1 MHVNVEELP
10 SHPDP
15 AKDKKQ
21 KKLMIALVVGVILC
35 VGAGL
40 VVLLLPTEQP
50 IVEQNITIPEIP
62 HYNTNFTYEVGVIP
76 ASYNQHV
83 IKITHSGGETIDDIN
98 QSLWITIYPPDSTP
112 YNRRTLVY
120 HISKYLDFTEGDILY
135 IYLGKD
141 QNFYA
146 SKELPDFDNYIDFPN
161 GAWSIHIDDARYK
174 SAISS
179 FKFDIENSKTHLIV
193 GKKDT
198 RIADIIDS
206 VEPFDTIFIKGDQIY
221 REQLTITDK
230 PIRLYSLDQS
240 VIDAGGSGS
249 AITLVNSS
257 YTEISGFTIINSG
270 NKEVYE
276 AGILLKYSSYIT
288 IRNNNVQNNQN
299 GIYLMGSNNNDIR
312 YNSINT
318 NDISGLML
326 AQGSDSNT
334 VKENSFQQNTFGI
347 YIKDISDANYIVKN
361 TGSGNTRFGIM
372 IDQKLNN
379 IYEYN
384 NFLYD
389 KMSYDKVTEV
399 LQTTTSTEKSNWDD
413 WFSTCGAHESQ
424 FSPAC
429 QGK

>member
-15 AKDKKQ
+15 AKERKQ
-21 KKLMIALVVGVILC
+21 KKLMIALVVGVLLC

-40 VVLLLPTEQP
+40 ILLLLPTEQP
-50 IVEQNITIPEIP
+50 VVEDIIIPEIP

-120 HISKYLDFTEGDILY
+120 HISKYLDFAEGDILY

-161 GAWSIHIDDARYK
+161 GEWSIHIDDARYK
-174 SAISS
+174 TAISN
-179 FKFDIENSKTHLIV
+179 FKFSIENSKTHLIV

-198 RIADIIDS
+198 RIADIISS

-276 AGILLKYSSYIT
+276 SGILLKYSSYIT
-288 IRNNNVQNNQN
+288 IRNNNIQNNQN

-312 YNSINT
+312 YNNINT

-361 TGSGNTRFGIM
+361 TGGGNTRFGIM

-384 NFLYD
+384 DFLYD

-413 WFSTCGAHESQ
+413 WFNTCGSHESQ